1 MKTVQEHM
9 NDPRITD
16 DPGLMDAPESVRE
29 VHAIRLMLQKR
40 RANMTPEERRADIQK
55 RSDAFLA
62 GYGITPQY
70 VSFPGQGKLKPRQ
83 PVTQ

>member
-1 MKTVQEHM
+1 MKTIQEYL
-9 NDPRITD
+9 NDPRLLN
-16 DPGLMDAPESVRE
+16 DPGLSEAPDPVRE
-29 VHAIRLMLQKR
+29 VHAIRLMLQDR
-40 RANMTPEERRADIQK
+40 RANMTAEERRADIQK

-62 GYGITPQY
+62 ECGITPHY